1 MCHLLEQLNLTLGLW
16 SRALTDPGHF
26 LWIWI
31 SLEHKYSG
39 AGLLLAQI
47 MPLLDRAG
55 LCGLLDYGVHWF
67 RTFTG
72 GISSR
77 DFFSVFF
84 FPLTSGVCL
93 FASLS
98 TLRSKRESE
107 GNRWTGSQTHRI
119 GPKKFYKSFARR
131 RRGKRRRR
139 TSEFLSLSAINIFAK
154 YCQMNLSSV

>member
-1 MCHLLEQLNLTLGLW
+1 MEPSTHRPRALPLNMNKLGAQIQW
-16 SRALTDPGHF
+16 GRIAPGTDNAFVRQSRALRALR
-26 LWIWI
+26 LWSPLIQNTHWWDQF
-31 SLEHKYSG
+31 SG
-39 AGLLLAQI
+39 
-47 MPLLDRAG
+47 
-55 LCGLLDYGVHWF
+55 
-67 RTFTG
+67 
-72 GISSR
+72 
-77 DFFSVFF
+77 FFFCLF

-139 TSEFLSLSAINIFAK
+139 TSEFLSLLAINIFAK
-154 YCQMNLSSV
+154 CCQMNLSSV